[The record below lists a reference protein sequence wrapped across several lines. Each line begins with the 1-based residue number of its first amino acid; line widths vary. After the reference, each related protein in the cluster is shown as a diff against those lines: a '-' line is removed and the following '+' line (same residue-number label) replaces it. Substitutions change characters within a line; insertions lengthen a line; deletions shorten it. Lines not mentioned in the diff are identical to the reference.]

1 MATNTY
7 VALRTTTVGTAVNS
21 VTLDLT
27 GITGYTDLK
36 LVMNGSFSSTDYAC
50 YQFNGN
56 TSSLYSETPIVG
68 NGSTATS
75 GLAAN
80 RAFIFTQA
88 VAGAGVRFMIQSN
101 FMNYANSAINKT
113 VLTRTDCASGDVTAS
128 VGLWRNTAAITS
140 IKIYGLT
147 GANFEVGST
156 FSLYGIAASGVSPA
170 AKATGG
176 AIYSDDLYYYHVFGS
191 TGTFTPLSSL
201 TADVLVVA
209 GGGGGGR
216 IVAGGG
222 GAGGLTYYASQSLT
236 ATGYTCTVGGGGA
249 GSTAPP
255 GAYGNGA
262 QGGNSSFTG
271 LTASVGGG
279 GGGGLLLAGGNGGS
293 GGGGG
298 GSGSG
303 VTKAGGTATSGQG
316 SAGGSTNGNV
326 GPIYQ
331 GAGGGGF
338 SAAGSPND
346 TTTPAGAGGAGT
358 ATYSAWGVAT
368 GIGQNVSG
376 TYYFAGGAGGGASGI
391 GYTSANAGA
400 GGLGGGGRG
409 GFSNQS
415 TTTDNAAVAGL
426 AATGGG
432 GGGAGNDYSGNNA
445 NTYGANGGSGV
456 VIVRYLKA

>member
-7 VALRTTTVGTAVNS
+7 VALDKVTVGTAVS
-21 VTLDLT
+21 S
-27 GITGYTDLK
+27 ITFSSIPSGYTDLEIVINGNAVSDNGTGIEYNGDTGTNYSTTVLYGDGSAAGSARASNATK
-36 LVMNGSFSSTDYAC
+36 LDLGRVNGSNSTSIIKVMNYSNTTTYKTTIGR
-50 YQFNGN
+50 GN
-56 TSSLYSETPIVG
+56 T
-68 NGSTATS
+68 NGLT
-75 GLAAN
+75 
-80 RAFIFTQA
+80 I
-88 VAGAGVRFMIQSN
+88 AG
-101 FMNYANSAINKT
+101 
-113 VLTRTDCASGDVTAS
+113 
-128 VGLWRNTAAITS
+128 VGLWRSTAAINA
-140 IKIYGLT
+140 IKIY
-147 GANFEVGST
+147 ANSVGSSQNFAVGTT
-156 FSLYGIAASGVSPA
+156 FSLYGIAAEGVSPA

-176 AIYSDDLYYYHVFGS
+176 TIYSDDTYYYHVFGS
-191 TGTFTPLSSL
+191 TGTFTPLQSIS
-201 TADVLVVA
+201 ADILVVA

-249 GSTAPP
+249 GSTAPGGTYGD
-255 GAYGNGA
+255 GAN
-262 QGGNSSFTG
+262 GGNSQFGG

-279 GGGGLLLAGGNGGS
+279 GGGGLLRVGVAGGS

-316 SAGGSTNGNV
+316 SAGGSTDGNV

-338 SAAGSPND
+338 SAAGSPNN

-376 TYYFAGGAGGGASGI
+376 TYYLAGGAGGGASGI

-409 GFSNQS
+409 GFSNQT

-426 AATGGG
+426 ANTGGG
-432 GGGAGNDYSGNNA
+432 GGGAGNDYSGNNT